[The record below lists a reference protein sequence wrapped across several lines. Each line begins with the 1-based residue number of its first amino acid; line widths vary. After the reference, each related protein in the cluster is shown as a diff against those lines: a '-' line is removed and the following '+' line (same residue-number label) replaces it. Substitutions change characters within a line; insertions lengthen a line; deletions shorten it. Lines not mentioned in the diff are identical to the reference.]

1 MRDIAAVAVAAV
13 DCGTNSTR
21 LLVVRASGEVA
32 AREMRITRLGAGVDA
47 SRRLQS
53 EAIRRTLDVLEEYRA
68 IMDAENVTRAR
79 LVATSAVRDAAN
91 ADAFLV
97 PASEV
102 LGVRA
107 EVLSGDEEGRVSY
120 EGATEDLPAIDG
132 QTVVID
138 IGGGS
143 TEIATLAGGA
153 IAAISLDIGCV
164 RLTERY
170 LKSDP
175 PTAGEIDAARRAIG
189 VELDRATRR
198 IAILATLG
206 SGDRLVGLAGT
217 VSTLASLELGLD
229 RYERDR
235 IHHSLLSRASV
246 EKWCDLLGAERV
258 QVRAERAAISKGRED
273 VIFGGVLVLRET
285 MLRFGLAECVVS
297 EADILDGLV
306 LELRGSRHTER

>member
-1 MRDIAAVAVAAV
+1 MSDTTAVAAL

-47 SRRLQS
+47 SHRLQP
-53 EAIRRTLDVLEEYRA
+53 EAIGRTLDVLKEYRS
-68 IMDAENVTRAR
+68 IMDTEQVTRAR
-79 LVATSAVRDAAN
+79 LVATSAVRDATN
-91 ADAFLV
+91 YEAFLE

-102 LGVRA
+102 VGVRA

-120 EGATEDLPAIDG
+120 EGATHDLPAVPG

-143 TEIATLAGGA
+143 TEIVTLADGA

-175 PTAGEIDAARRAIG
+175 PTSEEIDAARGAIEA
-189 VELDRATRR
+189 ELDRAAGR
-198 IAILATLG
+198 IPSLARLG
-206 SGDRLVGLAGT
+206 YGDRLVGLAGT
-217 VSTLASLELGLD
+217 VSTLAGLELGLVH
-229 RYERDR
+229 YERDR
-235 IHHSLLSRASV
+235 IHHFVLSLTSV
-246 EKWCDLLGAERV
+246 EEWCDLLGAERV
-258 QVRAERAAISKGRED
+258 QDRAERAAITKGRED
-273 VIFGGVLVLRET
+273 VIFGGALVLKET
-285 MLRFGLAECVVS
+285 MLRFGLVECVVS
-297 EADILDGLV
+297 EADILDGLI
-306 LELRGSRHTER
+306 LGLRGT

>member
-1 MRDIAAVAVAAV
+1 MSDPSAVAAL

-47 SRRLQS
+47 ARRLQP
-53 EAIRRTLDVLEEYRA
+53 EAIWRTLDVLKEYRT
-68 IMDAENVTRAR
+68 IMDAEQVTRAR

-91 ADAFLV
+91 PEAFLEL
-97 PASEV
+97 ASELV
-102 LGVRA
+102 GVRA

-120 EGATEDLPAIDG
+120 EGATSELPAIAG

-143 TEIATLAGGA
+143 TEIVTLAHGA

-175 PTAGEIDAARRAIG
+175 PTAEEIDAARGAIS
-189 VELDRATRR
+189 VELDRAVQG
-198 IAILATLG
+198 IPALAQLG
-206 SGDRLVGLAGT
+206 SRDRLVGLAGT
-217 VSTLASLELGLD
+217 VSTLASLELGLAH
-229 RYERDR
+229 YERDR
-235 IHHSLLSRASV
+235 IHHSVLPLTSV
-246 EKWCDLLGAERV
+246 VKWCDLLGAERV
-258 QVRAERAAISKGRED
+258 QERAERAAITKGRED

-285 MLRFGLAECVVS
+285 MSRFGMAECVVS

-306 LELRGSRHTER
+306 LELRAG

>member
-1 MRDIAAVAVAAV
+1 MRDTAAVAAV

-47 SRRLQS
+47 SRRLQP
-53 EAIRRTLDVLEEYRA
+53 EAIGRTLAVLEEYRA

-91 ADAFLV
+91 ADAFLE

-102 LGVRA
+102 VGVRA

-120 EGATEDLPAIDG
+120 EGATDDLPGIAG

-143 TEIATLAGGA
+143 TEIVTLAGGA

-175 PTAGEIDAARRAIG
+175 PTADEIDAGAPSDRGRARPGDAPDSR
-189 VELDRATRR
+189 
-198 IAILATLG
+198 
-206 SGDRLVGLAGT
+206 SGDA
-217 VSTLASLELGLD
+217 
-229 RYERDR
+229 
-235 IHHSLLSRASV
+235 
-246 EKWCDLLGAERV
+246 RV
-258 QVRAERAAISKGRED
+258 
-273 VIFGGVLVLRET
+273 
-285 MLRFGLAECVVS
+285 
-297 EADILDGLV
+297 
-306 LELRGSRHTER
+306 RGSSRRPGRHGFDARQPGVGPRPLRA

>member
-1 MRDIAAVAVAAV
+1 MSDTAAVAAV

-21 LLVVRASGEVA
+21 LLVVRATGEVA

-47 SRRLQS
+47 SRRLQPD
-53 EAIRRTLDVLEEYRA
+53 AIGRTLDVLKEYRA
-68 IMDAENVTRAR
+68 IMDAERVTRAR

-91 ADAFLV
+91 SDSFLE
-97 PASEV
+97 PASDAV
-102 LGVRA
+102 GVPA

-120 EGATEDLPAIDG
+120 EGATDDLPSVAG
-132 QTVVID
+132 HTVVLD

-143 TEIATLAGGA
+143 TEIVTLDDGGA

-175 PTAGEIDAARRAIG
+175 PTTEQIDAARGEIRA
-189 VELDRATRR
+189 ELDRAARR
-198 IAILATLG
+198 IPALARLG
-206 SGDRLVGLAGT
+206 PEDRLVGLAGT
-217 VSTLASLELGLD
+217 VSTLASLELGLVH
-229 RYERDR
+229 YERDR
-235 IHHSLLSRASV
+235 IHHSVLSRTSV

-258 QVRAERAAISKGRED
+258 QQRAERAAITKGRED
-273 VIFGGVLVLRET
+273 VIFGGTLVLSET
-285 MLRFGLAECVVS
+285 MHRFGLAECLVS

-306 LELRGSRHTER
+306 LGLRRRGHLEF